1 LNSFDPFFVAIF
13 AAWIA
18 YQAQSLISINQL
30 GLAVWGWALSGAII
44 GYSIFVSSQT
54 EVVESNSELKRK
66 NRSAKN
72 GNSRLLIP
80 ALGFIVGA
88 SLSIPPLAT
97 DHNYFKALS
106 SGDANKVIAA
116 ATAFPEDLIRTTS
129 AAEILAKNNL
139 VEQSKSL
146 LDSVVEK
153 SPNSYN
159 AWVLLSS
166 INPEGSNEREKA
178 KQMMKELDP
187 QNKSYK

>member
-1 LNSFDPFFVAIF
+1 LNSFDPFFAAIF

-44 GYSIFVSSQT
+44 GYSIFVSTQT

-66 NRSAKN
+66 NRSAKS
-72 GNSRLLIP
+72 GNSRILIP
-80 ALGFIVGA
+80 AVGFIVGA
-88 SLSIPPLAT
+88 SLSIPPLTT

-146 LDSVVEK
+146 LDSVVKK

-166 INPEGSNEREKA
+166 INPEGSKEREKA
-178 KQMMKELDP
+178 NQMMKELDP
-187 QNKSYK
+187 QNKTYK

>member
-1 LNSFDPFFVAIF
+1 M
-13 AAWIA
+13 
-18 YQAQSLISINQL
+18 
-30 GLAVWGWALSGAII
+30 
-44 GYSIFVSSQT
+44 
-54 EVVESNSELKRK
+54 
-66 NRSAKN
+66 
-72 GNSRLLIP
+72 
-80 ALGFIVGA
+80 
-88 SLSIPPLAT
+88 IPPLAT

-139 VEQSKSL
+139 LEQSKSL

-166 INPEGSNEREKA
+166 INPEGSEEREKA
-178 KQMMKELDP
+178 YKMMKELDP